1 MKNYNKLVKVIQEAV
16 PEIMELKRGCHII
29 IDTNEFKE
37 EVKEGVYDY
46 FIVNN
51 DKWKHDNRKFIDVTI
66 IGGQQDGWDSQLRAH
81 EMKKIKVLGRPIRL
95 ADVLMAYNEIHD
107 SMSAK
112 RFAIYFN
119 GQVVYWDDDEKAHLE
134 CVWNLKDN
142 SLDNQSDET
151 KQFLIDLLVK

>member
-1 MKNYNKLVKVIQEAV
+1 MKNYNKLVKVIQAAS
-16 PEIMELKRGCHII
+16 PEIMELKLGCEVMVRGIREDNPGCENDVV
-29 IDTNEFKE
+29 ID
-37 EVKEGVYDY
+37 GR
-46 FIVNN
+46 I
-51 DKWKHDNRKFIDVTI
+51 DKDNR
-66 IGGQQDGWDSQLRAH
+66 IGLGYFGQVPIEGC
-81 EMKKIKVLGRPIRL
+81 EILGRPIRL

>member
-16 PEIMELKRGCHII
+16 PEIMELKMGCAIKFRRNGETDFI
-29 IDTNEFKE
+29 ASGKTGYKE
-37 EVKEGVYDY
+37 RPISTINFGSVRLSVVK
-46 FIVNN
+46 
-51 DKWKHDNRKFIDVTI
+51 
-66 IGGQQDGWDSQLRAH
+66 S
-81 EMKKIKVLGRPIRL
+81 LGRPIRL